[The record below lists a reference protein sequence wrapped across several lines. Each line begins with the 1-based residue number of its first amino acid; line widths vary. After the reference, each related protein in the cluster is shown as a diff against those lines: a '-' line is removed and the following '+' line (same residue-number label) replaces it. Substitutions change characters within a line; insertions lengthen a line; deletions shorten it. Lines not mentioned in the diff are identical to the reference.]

1 MSGSSIATANV
12 KGGLFGDSAGLLTLP
27 SISGK
32 SFNRTFAAKLLQ
44 TKSMLALRQTL
55 SVLDGAVAGSNVT
68 KTFPQVEANSE
79 LGGKRNITTQ
89 TLINRN
95 STANDVTE
103 TRADLLTLTTR
114 TSFGANPVANK
125 DGNPLGTR

>member
-1 MSGSSIATANV
+1 MSGSSLATANV

-44 TKSMLALRQTL
+44 TKSMLFLR
-55 SVLDGAVAGSNVT
+55 SRMVALDGVVAGSNAT

-79 LGGKRNITTQ
+79 LGGKRAITIT

-95 STANDVTE
+95 TTSADVTE
-103 TRADLLTLTTR
+103 INADVLSLTTR
-114 TSFGANPVANK
+114 TSFGASPVANK